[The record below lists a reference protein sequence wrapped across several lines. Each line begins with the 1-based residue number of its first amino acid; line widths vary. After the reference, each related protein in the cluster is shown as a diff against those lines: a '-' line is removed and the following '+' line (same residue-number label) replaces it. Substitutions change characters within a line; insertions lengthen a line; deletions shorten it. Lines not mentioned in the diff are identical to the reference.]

1 MALRLTLAARIRTTS
16 QSGCTAG
23 DAYVELTSAPVGS
36 MGTKGSEP
44 LQLVL
49 AQLAAGLIKF
59 RMGQHQV
66 RGRIPCAGSHTR
78 CGVAYHVRGRI
89 PGAGSHTMCQH
100 QVRGRIPCAG
110 SHTMCAVVHHL
121 SSLWIGKRGLFRTVT
136 FFLHPNSAT

>member
-78 CGVAYHVRGRI
+78 CGVAYHVPA
-89 PGAGSHTMCQH
+89 PGAGSHTMCGVAYH
-100 QVRGRIPCAG
+100 VRC
-110 SHTMCAVVHHL
+110 
-121 SSLWIGKRGLFRTVT
+121 RTPPQQPMDREEGA
-136 FFLHPNSAT
+136 F